1 MLVHGDDFVT
11 VARAEGRAYVE
22 KVLRSQY
29 EIKIDLAGPEAHD
42 PKELKVLGRII
53 IYEAHGITYEADPGQ
68 MEGVIHQLGLADAK
82 SVPTPG
88 IKDDSELSAAEILER
103 RKG

>member
-22 KVLRSQY
+22 QTLRSQY
-29 EIKIDLAGPEAHD
+29 EIKVDLAGPEAND

-53 IYEAHGITYEADPGQ
+53 TYEAHGITYEAYSP
-68 MEGVIHQLGLADAK
+68 LGGDDLGGK
-82 SVPTPG
+82 SVMTCLLR
-88 IKDDSELSAAEILER
+88 IIFV
-103 RKG
+103 